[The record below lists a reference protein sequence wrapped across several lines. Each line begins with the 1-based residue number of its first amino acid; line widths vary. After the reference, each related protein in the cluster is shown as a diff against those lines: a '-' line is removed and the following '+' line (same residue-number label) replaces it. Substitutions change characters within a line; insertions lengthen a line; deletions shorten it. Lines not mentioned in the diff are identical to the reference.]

1 MPIVYL
7 DSNIYR
13 QLGLKFKENIDFK
26 NLSNLL
32 ETSGN
37 EFGLLEVVLEELM
50 DYYKNDIF
58 GAIFID
64 HERLY
69 KRYQANPYLDD
80 ITIPE
85 TTISFNKAIES
96 VKNDLK
102 TNKFFSLL
110 PEVQPKFILDFLLQN
125 KRLGKKDNTRDFLI
139 FYTLVTL
146 CKKHNEDHLVLI
158 SQDEIFTA
166 NDFFKK
172 TLISESVK
180 NLKVYPSITDFIKDF
195 GPKIDFITTEILLG
209 TIEKNAI
216 EQELLKDIKCFPS
229 YISQYYN
236 KKKEKDVPEIE
247 SLVLGELNIDDFYV
261 VKDYKTNQL
270 KVNVTVEVPIK
281 ATFHPENKKEEL
293 NEYLSSIEK
302 RQYSRHKN
310 NFDKDGRPIF
320 DNSVL
325 FIFEGEVNEAKNSI
339 DKLVFIDFI
348 PDYFIIEDLK
358 QQINLQPIII
368 TENAICQHE
377 FDTENGY
384 WRNSRY
390 GGGLSWHYHCK
401 KCGAEFDTG
410 DFYN

>member
-58 GAIFID
+58 GAIFTD

-85 TTISFNKAIES
+85 TTIPFNKALES
-96 VKNDLK
+96 VKSDLK
-102 TNKFFSLL
+102 TKMFFSRL
-110 PEVQPKFILDFLLQN
+110 PEVQSKFILDFLLQN

-146 CKKHNEDHLVLI
+146 CKEHNEDYLVLI
-158 SQDEIFTA
+158 SQDEIFTT

-172 TLISESVK
+172 TLVSESVK

-195 GPKIDFITTEILLG
+195 GPKIEFITTELLLG
-209 TIEKNAI
+209 TIDKNAI

-229 YISQYYN
+229 YVSQYYYE
-236 KKKEKDVPEIE
+236 KKEKEVPEIE
-247 SLVLGELNIDDFYV
+247 SLILGELKIDDFYV

-270 KVNVTVEVPIK
+270 KVNVTIEVPIK
-281 ATFHPENKKEEL
+281 ATFQPETKKEEL

-302 RQYSRHKN
+302 RQYSRHRN
-310 NFDKDGRPIF
+310 NFDEDGRPIF
-320 DNSVL
+320 ENSVL

-339 DKLVFIDFI
+339 DKLVFVDFI

-390 GGGLSWHYHCK
+390 GGGLSWHYRCK

-410 DFYN
+410 DFYD